1 MPLPNPTTLA
11 SHFYYVWMG
20 GNCGKEKEN
29 LTKKKKKNKKNA
41 SIPYMVGVW
50 RWQKGLVVAL
60 GNKNFDEL
68 KKKLYFLRC
77 ILKKKSVVFI
87 LLSFVVSC

>member
-20 GNCGKEKEN
+20 ENCGKEKEN

-68 KKKLYFLRC
+68 KKKIVFFTMHF
-77 ILKKKSVVFI
+77 KKKYVVFI